1 MRIND
6 KEITIDIFV
15 YIGLVSFIS
24 YFISNSIIF
33 ILNYFLVEKY
43 FLVNKITTNQK
54 TIIIIF
60 ILLIIS
66 FIFNKINIYKL
77 KVKTQLMILLI
88 VSFLTLGSSF
98 YLSRITSYWK
108 EIPKIHL
115 IKPKSGM
122 QGTIITLYGNNFGE
136 EFEKGTVLLG
146 NEELVIKYWSN
157 TKIKVEQPVPNNFG
171 KKELKIIK
179 INKKLSDPIE
189 YTVINPSKL

>member
-1 MRIND
+1 
-6 KEITIDIFV
+6 
-15 YIGLVSFIS
+15 
-24 YFISNSIIF
+24 
-33 ILNYFLVEKY
+33 
-43 FLVNKITTNQK
+43 
-54 TIIIIF
+54 
-60 ILLIIS
+60 
-66 FIFNKINIYKL
+66 
-77 KVKTQLMILLI
+77 MILLI